1 VQNTAQANAM
11 NSNTGAV
18 YPVPVA
24 PPTGTVSVSGFPS
37 GVPTSATLSAAV
49 DPANQGGTQAVEG
62 VANFIIPAGTASG
75 TYTVN
80 FSYSG
85 DGNYAGIPTGQSQY
99 TYSIPVVNTNG
110 DGAQTSVTTATMSGS
125 ISPNSTIAITGTVTG
140 TSGHPAPSNAY
151 GGILVYSMGYYINEI
166 SVTPGSGTTSTFA
179 TVLSSQ
185 ALPQGANQVT
195 LQYTGDSVYNP
206 SAFTLNGGNN
216 IANPLSD
223 FTLVPNTTIVPVSI
237 SSGANSSTD
246 TINVAS
252 VNGFTGTVSLSC
264 AVPSPLSCT
273 ITPSPTLA
281 SSGSATS
288 TLTIN
293 VPAGAA
299 NGNFNVAITGKD
311 STGTYIHTL
320 GITADVTGEVSTPTF
335 ALTNGGAIT
344 VVQGATTG
352 NTSTMSV
359 TPANAFTGTVN
370 LSCATTTSPSGA
382 TSPVTCSIPA
392 SVSVTTAS
400 AVTATLTANS
410 TATTTPGSYVIT
422 VTATSGSVTQTS
434 TVNVTVTSAVAPT
447 FTISAT
453 SPSSAVSP
461 GTNATSTVTVTGTGG
476 YPGSVALTCTLTG
489 SPSGAS
495 DLPSCSITSG
505 SPVTVNSNGTPSAP
519 ATATVTSTAA
529 TADLVYPKVGKGKGW
544 LGAGSGALLALLVFF
559 GIPARRRSWRAMLG
573 ILIAMAALGVMSSCG
588 GGGSSGGGGGTTPS
602 NPGTTAGTYTFTVTG
617 TGTPS
622 VGGTPAGT
630 FTVSFN

>member
-1 VQNTAQANAM
+1 
-11 NSNTGAV
+11 
-18 YPVPVA
+18 
-24 PPTGTVSVSGFPS
+24 
-37 GVPTSATLSAAV
+37 
-49 DPANQGGTQAVEG
+49 
-62 VANFIIPAGTASG
+62 
-75 TYTVN
+75 
-80 FSYSG
+80 
-85 DGNYAGIPTGQSQY
+85 
-99 TYSIPVVNTNG
+99 
-110 DGAQTSVTTATMSGS
+110 
-125 ISPNSTIAITGTVTG
+125 
-140 TSGHPAPSNAY
+140 
-151 GGILVYSMGYYINEI
+151 MGYYISQIN
-166 SVTPGSGTTSTFA
+166 VTPGSGTTSTFA

-223 FTLVPNTTIVPVSI
+223 FTLIPNTTIVPVSV

-400 AVTATLTANS
+400 PVTATLTANS
-410 TATTTPGSYVIT
+410 TATTTPGAYVIT

-434 TVNVTVTSAVAPT
+434 TVNVTVTSAAAPT
-447 FTISAT
+447 FALSKSGDISLVPGAT
-453 SPSSAVSP
+453 T
-461 GTNATSTVTVTGTGG
+461 GNTSTITVT
-476 YPGSVALTCTLTG
+476 
-489 SPSGAS
+489 PSGSFTGTVSLSCAIAPIAAS
-495 DLPSCSITSG
+495 D
-505 SPVTVNSNGTPSAP
+505 P
-519 ATATVTSTAA
+519 ATCSLSPASVSISGAAQTSTLSIGTTAA
-529 TADLVYPKVGKGKGW
+529 TADLVYPKLGKGKGW

-573 ILIAMAALGVMSSCG
+573 ILIAMAALGAMSSCG

-602 NPGTTAGTYTFTVTG
+602 NPGTTAGTYTVTVTG
-617 TGTPS
+617 TSGSIMPTTTVTLS
-622 VGGTPAGT
+622 VQ
-630 FTVSFN
+630 